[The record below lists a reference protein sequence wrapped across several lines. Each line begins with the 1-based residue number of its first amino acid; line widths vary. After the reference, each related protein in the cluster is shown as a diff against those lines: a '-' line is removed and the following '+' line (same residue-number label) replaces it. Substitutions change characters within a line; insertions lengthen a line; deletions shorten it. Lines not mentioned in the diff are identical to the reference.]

1 MTSTIGADIE
11 RIGALGK
18 VRGAKHFAADLC
30 PAGIAFAMLVPAEVG
45 KGRIVRIDTRVAE
58 NAPGVVLV
66 LTHETMDRLQPPGFL
81 FAGGTGFQS
90 IALMQT
96 DRVHY
101 RGQPIAIVVADSIE
115 AASEARFL
123 VQVEYE
129 VEPFSVGLDA
139 VGSETVRQ
147 SAAMPIPDKAV
158 GDADKAFTDTSLVS
172 AEGTF
177 WGPAQHQNPIELI
190 TTVAE
195 WEQDRLTIHES
206 TQNAEGLRFGVATQ
220 LGIDP
225 KNVRVVSPYAGG
237 AFGQKNSLGAHT
249 TFVAAAARRLGRP
262 VKFVMPRDQTFHGAA
277 FRPLSKQC
285 VRIGATKDGR
295 MVAAIH
301 ETTQQT
307 SRHDLFPAMGDDVT
321 ARFYNIANFRSSVDL
336 VRMDVQTP
344 GFMRGPWE
352 HIAAFA
358 FEAVVDDLAYKL
370 GLDPVQFRITND
382 ASSDPVTGKP
392 FSSRHLVE
400 CLKRGAELFG
410 WSKRTP
416 KPGSMRA
423 ENGDLLGWGVAMG
436 CYPGSV
442 VPVDAKVSVSSDGA
456 VDVSAGG
463 HEMGQGLRTALS
475 LLVAER
481 LGVDPAEVRLTL
493 GDTAAPP
500 QHVTAGA
507 WGTASACS
515 AVVEACNDVREQLF
529 ALAVQKAGVGAT
541 GLKVSDL
548 NIAAPLTIVGPNALR
563 LSVVELLRNAGRTEV
578 KTEAKHVAAGQTMQA
593 FDRAKNGVLAI
604 AGPAFPD
611 YVAFSFVAHFV
622 EVRIDPHTFEVRVPR
637 VVSVVDC
644 GKVMSMR
651 TARSQVFGGQV
662 WGIGASL
669 REASDIDPRFGGF
682 LNANFAA
689 YHIPANADIGDCA
702 VDFINQ
708 ADTVFNEAGAK
719 GLGEVCMVG
728 VAGAVANAIFHAT
741 GRRFRK
747 LPIMLDDFHADTA

>member
-1 MTSTIGADIE
+1 MTTIGADIE

-18 VRGAKHFAADLC
+18 VRGAKHFAADLS

-45 KGRIVRIDTRVAE
+45 KGRIVRIDTRAAE

-66 LTHETMDRLQPPGFL
+66 LTHETMDRLQPPGFI

-96 DRVHY
+96 DRIHY
-101 RGQPIAIVVADSIE
+101 RGQPIALVVADSIE
-115 AASEARFL
+115 AASAARYL
-123 VQVEYE
+123 VQVQYE
-129 VEPFSVGLDA
+129 VEPFSVELDA
-139 VGSETVRQ
+139 AGSETVRQ

-158 GDADKAFTDTSLVS
+158 GDADKAFTDASLVS
-172 AEGTF
+172 AEGIF
-177 WGPAQHQNPIELI
+177 WGPAQHQNPLELI
-190 TTVAE
+190 ATVAE

-249 TFVAAAARRLGRP
+249 TLVAAAARRLGRP

-277 FRPLSKQC
+277 FRPLSKQL

-352 HIAAFA
+352 RIAAFA
-358 FEAVVDDLAYKL
+358 FEGVVDDLAYKL
-370 GLDPVQFRITND
+370 GLDPVQFRIMND

-392 FSSRHLVE
+392 FSSRHVVE

-410 WSKRTP
+410 WSKRAP
-416 KPGSMRA
+416 EPGSMRA

-463 HEMGQGLRTALS
+463 HEMGQGLRTVLS

-481 LGVDPAEVRLTL
+481 LGVEPADVRLTL

-500 QHVTAGA
+500 QHVTAGS

-515 AVVEACNDVREQLF
+515 AVAEACNGVREQLF
-529 ALAVQKAGVGAT
+529 ALAVQTAKVGST
-541 GLKVSDL
+541 NVKVSDL
-548 NIAAPLTIVGPNALR
+548 NITAPLTIVGPNALR
-563 LSVVELLRNAGRTEV
+563 LSIVELLRDAGNTDM
-578 KTEAKHVAAGQTMQA
+578 KAEAKHVAAGQTTQA
-593 FDRAKNGVLAI
+593 FDRAQNGVLAI
-604 AGPAFPD
+604 AGPVFPD

-622 EVRIDPHTFEVRVPR
+622 EVRIDPHTFGVRVPR

-644 GKVMSMR
+644 GKVMSVR
-651 TARSQVFGGQV
+651 TARSQVLGGQV
-662 WGIGASL
+662 WGVGASL

-689 YHIPANADIGDCA
+689 YHIAANADIGDYA
-702 VDFINQ
+702 VDFIDQ

-719 GLGEVCMVG
+719 GLGEVSMVG

-747 LPIMLDDFHADTA
+747 LPIALDDFHAGTA